1 MIQNQ
6 EYLMDTV
13 NIVHYTVLIRKPTK
27 IKIGNIG
34 NSDSNF
40 QIFPKFLFQISII
53 SPNGF
58 MFVQ

>member
-40 QIFPKFLFQISII
+40 QTFLKFLFQISII